1 MDRYSVGSIGRSGVH
16 SRRILPV
23 VVSVGSTLLALAAL
37 VRVDPP
43 SRSVRP
49 LRERFRAEF
58 EQAARGTAIAV
69 NPRDPDTVYVGGAQ
83 GGVWKTSNARDP
95 HPTWMPLTDHE
106 ASLAVGS
113 IAIDP
118 VDPDIIYVGTGEPNR
133 SCDSYYGR
141 GI

>member
-49 LRERFRAEF
+49 LRERFRAEL
-58 EQAARGTAIAV
+58 EQAARGES
-69 NPRDPDTVYVGGAQ
+69 PREEGIGERAAADTRCHQQRA
-83 GGVWKTSNARDP
+83 
-95 HPTWMPLTDHE
+95 HPAATTPAAAL
-106 ASLAVGS
+106 V
-113 IAIDP
+113 
-118 VDPDIIYVGTGEPNR
+118 
-133 SCDSYYGR
+133 
-141 GI
+141 